1 MKQRGQKSSNF
12 GIQTYLTVYNL
23 GDNEY
28 MIYKELINKT
38 ILVGNT
44 VEFSY
49 IAGACHGIVPFVLD
63 DCKHSGST
71 LTGDISLV
79 DDVGGVIVETIHGK

>member
-1 MKQRGQKSSNF
+1 MPVSSTAKLEMNSAETF
-12 GIQTYLTVYNL
+12 
-23 GDNEY
+23 
-28 MIYKELINKT
+28 
-38 ILVGNT
+38 

-49 IAGACHGIVPFVLD
+49 FAGAGHGIVTFVLD
-63 DCKHSGST
+63 DSGST